1 MKEPLL
7 STKKKI
13 KFFADAKKSYKKLRK
28 HLNKQPVGYSATLT
42 GIELRL
48 LMDIFTTMEAEAALA
63 LNYKFETFENIFTR
77 ASEKGFK
84 KSEFCR
90 LLESMEKKGC
100 IFVKKNL
107 GEKYYALHP
116 FVIGMFE
123 MQINRLTPSF
133 FLDSHSYILQAFA
146 MEYLSTEV
154 SQMRVIPI
162 NKSLNTTQNIATY
175 DSIREIVDR
184 TKDKIAITQCIC
196 RYGRDL
202 INDPCKRTDRREI
215 CMGFRDYSDTYSRH
229 DWGRTISKK
238 EALEILDQNE
248 KDGLILMGSTM
259 QEPQYVCSCCGCCC
273 GIMEILNFMPRPA
286 DFSAS
291 NFYAQLDKE
300 SCNGCGKCVRRCQMD
315 AIRFNDVE
323 KKATE
328 IVSKRCI
335 GCGLC
340 VSSCKTHSISLQ
352 KKKVELVPPKDHDA
366 LYELIMQNKKGTFG
380 KLWKMSKAVM
390 GVKV

>member
-28 HLNKQPVGYSATLT
+28 HLDKQPVGYPATLT

-48 LMDIFTTMEAEAALA
+48 LMDIFTTMEAEATLA

-84 KSEFCR
+84 KSEFR
-90 LLESMEKKGC
+90 MLLESMEKKGC
-100 IFVKKNL
+100 IFVKKKL

-116 FVIGMFE
+116 FVVGMFE
-123 MQINRLTPSF
+123 MQINHLTPSF

-184 TKDKIAITQCIC
+184 TKDKILITQCIC
-196 RYGRDL
+196 KAGRDL
-202 INDPCKRTDRREI
+202 INDPCKRTDRREV
-215 CMGFRDYSDTYSRH
+215 CMCFRDFSDTYSRH
-229 DWGRTISKK
+229 DWGRTISEE

-273 GIMEILNFMPRPA
+273 GIVEILNFMPRPA

-380 KLWKMSKAVM
+380 KLWKMSKAMM